1 MCLFVF
7 KFICS
12 KLLTRKV
19 GIKLISSLQQT
30 NIVYCHF
37 HRKQTY
43 LSWYSLTIIFF
54 ITKETNIPKL
64 ALIDNCFP
72 DLIETSTFISY
83 DVQQMLSI
91 GKLKSI
97 RLNWYCIYCVTFI
110 IIIISSLSFSRHKKI
125 KPTTVCTC
133 NIQGWNIFIS
143 QLTSYSC
150 EKLLVIFRAP
160 CVPLL
165 DRFTT

>member
-12 KLLTRKV
+12 KLLIRKV
-19 GIKLISSLQQT
+19 GKILISSLQQT

-54 ITKETNIPKL
+54 IAKETNIPKL
-64 ALIDNCFP
+64 VLIDNCFP

-83 DVQQMLSI
+83 DVQQVLSI

-97 RLNWYCIYCVTFI
+97 SITDTLYCITFI
-110 IIIISSLSFSRHKKI
+110 IIVISSLSFPRHRKI
-125 KPTTVCTC
+125 EPTTSCTC
-133 NIQGWNIFIS
+133 IKQGWNIFIS
-143 QLTSYSC
+143 QLTSYPY

>member
-12 KLLTRKV
+12 KLLIKKV
-19 GIKLISSLQQT
+19 GKILISSLQQT

-37 HRKQTY
+37 HRKQAY
-43 LSWYSLTIIFF
+43 LSWYSLTTIFF

-64 ALIDNCFP
+64 VLIDNCFP

-83 DVQQMLSI
+83 DVQQVLSI

-97 RLNWYCIYCVTFI
+97 SITDTLYCITFI
-110 IIIISSLSFSRHKKI
+110 IIVISSLSFPRHRKI
-125 KPTTVCTC
+125 EPTTSCTC
-133 NIQGWNIFIS
+133 IKQGWNIFIS
-143 QLTSYSC
+143 QLTSYPY

-165 DRFTT
+165 DRITT

>member
-12 KLLTRKV
+12 KPLTRKV
-19 GIKLISSLQQT
+19 GINTYKQFTTDKHCLL
-30 NIVYCHF
+30 HF

-54 ITKETNIPKL
+54 IAKETNIPKL
-64 ALIDNCFP
+64 VLIDNCFP
-72 DLIETSTFISY
+72 DLIETSTFIWY
-83 DVQQMLSI
+83 DVQQVLSI

-97 RLNWYCIYCVTFI
+97 SITDTLYCITFI
-110 IIIISSLSFSRHKKI
+110 IIVISSLSFPRHRKI
-125 KPTTVCTC
+125 EPTTSCTC
-133 NIQGWNIFIS
+133 IKQGWNIFIS
-143 QLTSYSC
+143 QLTSYPY

>member
-12 KLLTRKV
+12 KLLIRKV
-19 GIKLISSLQQT
+19 GKILISSLQQT

-54 ITKETNIPKL
+54 IAKETNIPKL

-72 DLIETSTFISY
+72 DLIETSTFMLY
-83 DVQQMLSI
+83 DVQQVLSI

-110 IIIISSLSFSRHKKI
+110 IIIISSLSFSRHRKI
-125 KPTTVCTC
+125 EPTTSCTC
-133 NIQGWNIFIS
+133 IKQGWNIFIS
-143 QLTSYSC
+143 QLTSYPY

>member
-7 KFICS
+7 EYICS

-19 GIKLISSLQQT
+19 GKILISSLQQT

-54 ITKETNIPKL
+54 IAKETNIPKL

-72 DLIETSTFISY
+72 DLIETSTFIWY
-83 DVQQMLSI
+83 DVQQVLSI

-97 RLNWYCIYCVTFI
+97 SITDTLYCITFI
-110 IIIISSLSFSRHKKI
+110 IIVISSLSFPRHRKI
-125 KPTTVCTC
+125 EPTTSCTC
-133 NIQGWNIFIS
+133 IKQGWNIFIS
-143 QLTSYSC
+143 QLTSYPY

-165 DRFTT
+165 DRITT

>member
-7 KFICS
+7 KFIYS
-12 KLLTRKV
+12 KLLIRKV
-19 GIKLISSLQQT
+19 GKILISSLQQT

-54 ITKETNIPKL
+54 IAKETNIPKW

-72 DLIETSTFISY
+72 DLIETSTFMLY
-83 DVQQMLSI
+83 DVQQVLSI

-97 RLNWYCIYCVTFI
+97 SITDTLYCITFI
-110 IIIISSLSFSRHKKI
+110 IIVISSLSFPRHRKI
-125 KPTTVCTC
+125 EPTTSCTC
-133 NIQGWNIFIS
+133 IKQGWNIFIS
-143 QLTSYSC
+143 QLTSYPY

-165 DRFTT
+165 DRITT

>member
-12 KLLTRKV
+12 KLLIRKV
-19 GIKLISSLQQT
+19 GKILISSLQQT

-37 HRKQTY
+37 HRKQAY

-54 ITKETNIPKL
+54 IAKETNIPKL
-64 ALIDNCFP
+64 AFIDDCFP
-72 DLIETSTFISY
+72 DLIEASIFISY
-83 DVQQMLSI
+83 DVQQVLSI

-97 RLNWYCIYCVTFI
+97 SITDTLYCITFI
-110 IIIISSLSFSRHKKI
+110 IIVISSLSFPRHRKI
-125 KPTTVCTC
+125 EPTTSCTC
-133 NIQGWNIFIS
+133 IKQGWNIFIS
-143 QLTSYSC
+143 QLTSYPY

>member
-12 KLLTRKV
+12 KLLIKKV
-19 GIKLISSLQQT
+19 GKILISSLQQT

-54 ITKETNIPKL
+54 IAKETNIPKW

-72 DLIETSTFISY
+72 DLIETSTFMLY
-83 DVQQMLSI
+83 DVQQVLSI

-97 RLNWYCIYCVTFI
+97 SITDTLYCITFI
-110 IIIISSLSFSRHKKI
+110 IIVISSLSFPRHRKI
-125 KPTTVCTC
+125 EPTTSCTC
-133 NIQGWNIFIS
+133 IKQGWNIFIS
-143 QLTSYSC
+143 QLTSYPY

>member
-1 MCLFVF
+1 MA
-7 KFICS
+7 
-12 KLLTRKV
+12 R
-19 GIKLISSLQQT
+19 LISSLQQT
-30 NIVYCHF
+30 NIVYCYLHK
-37 HRKQTY
+37 KQAY

-54 ITKETNIPKL
+54 ITKETNMPKS

-83 DVQQMLSI
+83 DVQQVLSI

-97 RLNWYCIYCVTFI
+97 SITDTLYCITFI
-110 IIIISSLSFSRHKKI
+110 IIVISSLSFPRHRKI
-125 KPTTVCTC
+125 EPTTSCTC
-133 NIQGWNIFIS
+133 IKQGWNIFIS
-143 QLTSYSC
+143 QLTSYPY

-165 DRFTT
+165 DRITT

>member
-12 KLLTRKV
+12 KLLIKKV
-19 GIKLISSLQQT
+19 GKILISSLQQT

-37 HRKQTY
+37 HRKQAY
-43 LSWYSLTIIFF
+43 LSWYSLTTIFF

-64 ALIDNCFP
+64 VLIDNCFP

-83 DVQQMLSI
+83 DVQQVLSI

-97 RLNWYCIYCVTFI
+97 SITDTLYCITFI
-110 IIIISSLSFSRHKKI
+110 IIIISSLSFSRHRKI
-125 KPTTVCTC
+125 EPTTSCTVK
-133 NIQGWNIFIS
+133 
-143 QLTSYSC
+143 TSN
-150 EKLLVIFRAP
+150 F
-160 CVPLL
+160 
-165 DRFTT
+165 

>member
-12 KLLTRKV
+12 KLLIRKV
-19 GIKLISSLQQT
+19 GKILISSLQQT

-37 HRKQTY
+37 HRKQAY

-54 ITKETNIPKL
+54 IAKETNIPKL

-72 DLIETSTFISY
+72 DLIETSIFISY
-83 DVQQMLSI
+83 DVQQVLSI

-97 RLNWYCIYCVTFI
+97 SITDTLYCITFI
-110 IIIISSLSFSRHKKI
+110 IIVISSLSFSRHRKI
-125 KPTTVCTC
+125 EPTTSCTC
-133 NIQGWNIFIS
+133 IKQGWNIFIS
-143 QLTSYSC
+143 QLTYYLY

>member
-12 KLLTRKV
+12 KLLIRKV
-19 GIKLISSLQQT
+19 GKILISSLQQT

-72 DLIETSTFISY
+72 DLIETSTFMLY
-83 DVQQMLSI
+83 DVQQVLSI

-97 RLNWYCIYCVTFI
+97 SITDTLYCITFI
-110 IIIISSLSFSRHKKI
+110 IIVISSLSFPRHRKI
-125 KPTTVCTC
+125 EPTTSCTC
-133 NIQGWNIFIS
+133 IKQGWNIFIS
-143 QLTSYSC
+143 QLTSYPY

-165 DRFTT
+165 DRITT

>member
-1 MCLFVF
+1 MA
-7 KFICS
+7 
-12 KLLTRKV
+12 R
-19 GIKLISSLQQT
+19 LISSLQQT

-54 ITKETNIPKL
+54 IAKETNIPKL

-72 DLIETSTFISY
+72 DLIETSTFMLY
-83 DVQQMLSI
+83 DVQQVLSI

-110 IIIISSLSFSRHKKI
+110 IIIISSLSFSRHRKI
-125 KPTTVCTC
+125 EPTTSCTC
-133 NIQGWNIFIS
+133 IKQGWNIFIS
-143 QLTSYSC
+143 QLTSYPY

>member
-1 MCLFVF
+1 MA
-7 KFICS
+7 
-12 KLLTRKV
+12 R
-19 GIKLISSLQQT
+19 LISSLQQT

-54 ITKETNIPKL
+54 IAKETNIPKW

-72 DLIETSTFISY
+72 DLIETSTFMLY
-83 DVQQMLSI
+83 DVQQVLSI

-97 RLNWYCIYCVTFI
+97 SITDTLYCITFI
-110 IIIISSLSFSRHKKI
+110 IIVISSLSFPRHRKI
-125 KPTTVCTC
+125 EPTTSCTC
-133 NIQGWNIFIS
+133 IKQGWNIFIS
-143 QLTSYSC
+143 QLTSYPY

-165 DRFTT
+165 DRITT

>member
-19 GIKLISSLQQT
+19 GEILISSLQQT

-72 DLIETSTFISY
+72 DLIETSTFMLY
-83 DVQQMLSI
+83 DVQQVLSI
-91 GKLKSI
+91 WKLKSI
-97 RLNWYCIYCVTFI
+97 SITWYSYILCCINLQFQ
-110 IIIISSLSFSRHKKI
+110 SLVFHFQDIKKSNL
-125 KPTTVCTC
+125 PPFV
-133 NIQGWNIFIS
+133 
-143 QLTSYSC
+143 
-150 EKLLVIFRAP
+150 LVIYKAEIFS
-160 CVPLL
+160 
-165 DRFTT
+165 